1 MVEIM
6 TPTENAESVS
16 DVNTISL
23 VNYTFML
30 PQIRGPEQS
39 TTTLPAV
46 WLLLNTFL
54 RNISLALE
62 PDVINLHYFFTLR
75 NWLNKEQK
83 LVVVSFWDYMIILIF
98 SFVFRWLYQYK
109 SKLEKSLNS
118 ALLWKRVKAVS
129 LHSHWSTR
137 HSFTEL
143 K

>member
-75 NWLNKEQK
+75 N
-83 LVVVSFWDYMIILIF
+83 
-98 SFVFRWLYQYK
+98 
-109 SKLEKSLNS
+109 
-118 ALLWKRVKAVS
+118 
-129 LHSHWSTR
+129 
-137 HSFTEL
+137 
-143 K
+143 